1 MQAPSGGHW
10 HVGSVKSILRN
21 SVYTGTGIAN
31 RLAAGLYSNRAPG
44 MPVESKTT
52 VRDLATRKARKAKLR
67 PTKDWLSIPQPALTE
82 FLPPDIRAMAI
93 EWQNQ
98 PWSCKAEQAA
108 NPIPVPDRHIDSS
121 YLLKGILVSS
131 QGQMPMSGKTCG
143 PKGKRKRYYA
153 VTRSIRC
160 PNSGEAVLM
169 VPAASIEQLVLQ
181 VLQQVLLVAPNL
193 KEILRKQVTRQF
205 ASDQLSQD
213 GHADLKERHR
223 KIGNQRTFIL
233 DNLESIGEDQ
243 AKIRLLKLAAE
254 AAEIQRQIG
263 ASQSACNWDV
273 GRIGPTVDTVVNE
286 LGKSADALRTL
297 SAVTIRRMLQLLI
310 RKGVVDLE
318 SRSVEI
324 EFSLPKWAF
333 EQPEALKK
341 ALCPEDISARKCI
354 LEAQTEDSIP
364 LVRFRVYWLG
374 NRQGYVGYGI
384 AA

>member
-1 MQAPSGGHW
+1 
-10 HVGSVKSILRN
+10 
-21 SVYTGTGIAN
+21 
-31 RLAAGLYSNRAPG
+31 
-44 MPVESKTT
+44 
-52 VRDLATRKARKAKLR
+52 LR

-160 PNSGEAVLM
+160 PNSGEAVLKRM

-213 GHADLKERHR
+213 GHADLRNA
-223 KIGNQRTFIL
+223 I
-233 DNLESIGEDQ
+233 
-243 AKIRLLKLAAE
+243 
-254 AAEIQRQIG
+254 
-263 ASQSACNWDV
+263 
-273 GRIGPTVDTVVNE
+273 
-286 LGKSADALRTL
+286 GKSAISGL
-297 SAVTIRRMLQLLI
+297 SSSTIWNR
-310 RKGVVDLE
+310 
-318 SRSVEI
+318 
-324 EFSLPKWAF
+324 
-333 EQPEALKK
+333 
-341 ALCPEDISARKCI
+341 SARTRPKSDCSSWRRKLLKSNGK
-354 LEAQTEDSIP
+354 LEQANP
-364 LVRFRVYWLG
+364 LATG
-374 NRQGYVGYGI
+374 M
-384 AA
+384 